1 MVLSF
6 ILSFSSVKRSMKRS
20 TPMALAIATRYPY
33 CKTLATPSLA
43 HVQLIDSF
51 PQLTVKH
58 GYLEQSI
65 YYFKITI
72 CWHHPFLVLLLLGPV
87 LYHDLCLFHVRLHR
101 CYNDHLHG
109 LLLLLL
115 CVNDQAMF
123 EQRMTQTNKQTNK
136 HALLLFFL
144 FQRLT
149 FHHRVPVRHH
159 RHHHHHHME
168 LVVHPPPQLLER
180 PLLATRTAAIVNI

>member
-20 TPMALAIATRYPY
+20 NPMALAIATRYPY

-123 EQRMTQTNKQTNK
+123 EQRMKRTNMHCSSSFCFNNSPSTTASPSAAATTATIWNSS
-136 HALLLFFL
+136 FIRRRSFL
-144 FQRLT
+144 NGRFLQQGR
-149 FHHRVPVRHH
+149 R
-159 RHHHHHHME
+159 
-168 LVVHPPPQLLER
+168 QS
-180 PLLATRTAAIVNI
+180 